1 MDNEL
6 EERSSLESI
15 LEYAQILLHWLWLLI
30 LAALVAGMAAYYIT
44 NRQPRIYQ
52 TSTLMM
58 VNGASGSQYDS
69 SSSIYLGM
77 QLASTYSRTMT
88 TKPILDAVSAKLG
101 YEVDSDS
108 IKIQQIEGTQL
119 INITV
124 TDTDPQRAADIA
136 NTLVTVFADQV
147 MSDQSS
153 RYIDLRTNLETE
165 LANTDKQISSINA
178 RLAAIPTDTAGNAI
192 NPNDVA
198 TRAQLETS
206 LSQYEQARSYL
217 VSDYQQLMLSEVLST
232 STVVQKDPAVANP
245 LPIQP
250 QPMRSALLAAVVG
263 FMIAAGVIFLI
274 TFLEDTIRDPE
285 EVTRKWGVPVLG
297 VISRYG
303 STATPIITVSQPRAP
318 VSESFRSLRTN
329 LQFASVAAPLKTILV
344 TSPSPEDGKTS
355 VVANLANVV
364 SQNNRKV
371 LVIDGDLRKPRIH
384 KIFQLPNR
392 IGLTDY
398 FLHAQ
403 ERLNGVIKKTEIKS
417 LFVITSGNLPPNPSE
432 LLGSE
437 RMQEVVETLS
447 SHFDPIFIDT
457 PPLLAVTDA
466 LVLAPRVDGVIL
478 VIDPAKT
485 KRAALQHSIEQ
496 LKQVNANLLGVV
508 LNNVKISRS
517 HYYYNRDY
525 YYGKPYGKAAEESG
539 GSNDVTDTTE
549 LELQKPASRD

>member
-1 MDNEL
+1 
-6 EERSSLESI
+6 
-15 LEYAQILLHWLWLLI
+15 
-30 LAALVAGMAAYYIT
+30 
-44 NRQPRIYQ
+44 
-52 TSTLMM
+52 
-58 VNGASGSQYDS
+58 
-69 SSSIYLGM
+69 
-77 QLASTYSRTMT
+77 MT

-384 KIFQLPNR
+384 KIFSYR
-392 IGLTDY
+392 I
-398 FLHAQ
+398 
-403 ERLNGVIKKTEIKS
+403 
-417 LFVITSGNLPPNPSE
+417 
-432 LLGSE
+432 
-437 RMQEVVETLS
+437 
-447 SHFDPIFIDT
+447 
-457 PPLLAVTDA
+457 
-466 LVLAPRVDGVIL
+466 
-478 VIDPAKT
+478 
-485 KRAALQHSIEQ
+485 
-496 LKQVNANLLGVV
+496 
-508 LNNVKISRS
+508 
-517 HYYYNRDY
+517 
-525 YYGKPYGKAAEESG
+525 
-539 GSNDVTDTTE
+539 
-549 LELQKPASRD
+549 ASD

>member
-1 MDNEL
+1 
-6 EERSSLESI
+6 
-15 LEYAQILLHWLWLLI
+15 
-30 LAALVAGMAAYYIT
+30 
-44 NRQPRIYQ
+44 
-52 TSTLMM
+52 
-58 VNGASGSQYDS
+58 
-69 SSSIYLGM
+69 
-77 QLASTYSRTMT
+77 
-88 TKPILDAVSAKLG
+88 
-101 YEVDSDS
+101 
-108 IKIQQIEGTQL
+108 
-119 INITV
+119 
-124 TDTDPQRAADIA
+124 
-136 NTLVTVFADQV
+136 
-147 MSDQSS
+147 

-539 GSNDVTDTTE
+539 GSGADTDTTE
-549 LELQKPASRD
+549 LELQKPALRD

>member
-77 QLASTYSRTMT
+77 QLAATYSRTMT

-539 GSNDVTDTTE
+539 GSDDVTDTTE
-549 LELQKPASRD
+549 LELQKPALRD